1 MARSFH
7 RPRLAGQTLEGCL
20 TAVHGSDV
28 WCDGNQVLSSY
39 SLPRPWPFKGF
50 EFDGQWNRE
59 YLEDWMHDYRDVDHR
74 QAWEEED
81 VALRMCN
88 HVVGNDRMSQQSD
101 HSHFDSSYVLD
112 RISVLISL
120 PTD

>member
-1 MARSFH
+1 
-7 RPRLAGQTLEGCL
+7 
-20 TAVHGSDV
+20 
-28 WCDGNQVLSSY
+28 
-39 SLPRPWPFKGF
+39 
-50 EFDGQWNRE
+50 
-59 YLEDWMHDYRDVDHR
+59 
-74 QAWEEED
+74 
-81 VALRMCN
+81 MCN